1 MEDETGDKGR
11 LDLSSYERDGRFLE
25 GTGSLV
31 LDRIH
36 RIACISQ
43 SERSDIDL
51 AHLWAEKM
59 GSTLLSLNLIQM
71 SVHSYEEVVHFEAF
85 DAEGRPVYHT
95 NVVMSIGTHFAIVCL
110 EAISNPQ
117 QSNRLMVGV

>member
-11 LDLSSYERDGRFLE
+11 LDLSAYEKDGRFLE

-36 RIACISQ
+36 RIAYISR

-51 AHLWAEKM
+51 AHLWAKKM
-59 GSTLLSLNLIQM
+59 GSSILSPPILYDYLCAVIRTWCISKRSMPKVVQSIIPM
-71 SVHSYEEVVHFEAF
+71 S
-85 DAEGRPVYHT
+85 
-95 NVVMSIGTHFAIVCL
+95 
-110 EAISNPQ
+110 
-117 QSNRLMVGV
+117 